1 VETKGGGLKIVYLS
15 PAAGLGGAE
24 RCLLDMMAAVRKADS
39 RVDIHLL
46 TSVDGPLIER
56 ARQLDVTSVVL
67 PMPRALIEM
76 GDSAFQGSSEHQALW
91 ELGRRGISGGWS
103 IWRYAQLLRKTL
115 ARLQPNLIHSNGI
128 KFHLLTSLTKL
139 PSVPIIWHIHDFLS
153 LRPLMG
159 RALRW
164 ASRRAQAAIAVSQ
177 AVQQDAQKVVSNL
190 PVELIYNGIDTDE
203 FSPGS
208 TPGVWLDQLAKLT
221 PGNPETIRIGL
232 VATYARWKG
241 HEVFLRSAGH
251 VLKTLPQS
259 ALRFFIIGGPIYQ
272 TRGSQFTTEEL
283 RTLAIAMKIENRV
296 GFVPFQENPADVYRA
311 LDIVVHASTKPEPF
325 GRTIVEAMACG
336 KPVIAAQS
344 GGAAELFTHDHDAVG
359 VPPGDPAALA
369 AAIRQMIE
377 DADRRQGLAGNA
389 RQTVVERFSRRRL
402 GPQLLSIYRRLLHP
416 SVAA

>member
-46 TSVDGPLIER
+46 TSIDGPLIER

-67 PMPRALIEM
+67 PMPPALIEM

-115 ARLQPNLIHSNGI
+115 SRLQPNLIHSNGI
-128 KFHLLTSLTKL
+128 KFHLLTSLIKL

-164 ASRRAQAAIAVSQ
+164 ASRRAQAAIAVSH

-208 TPGVWLDQLAKLT
+208 APGVWLDQLAKLT
-221 PGNPETIRIGL
+221 PGGPETIRIGL

-241 HEVFLRSAGH
+241 HEVFLRSAAQ
-251 VLKTLPQS
+251 VLNTLPQS

-272 TRGSQFTTEEL
+272 THGSQFSIEEL

-369 AAIRQMIE
+369 AAISRLIL
-377 DADRRQGLAGNA
+377 DSGLRRELGYNA
-389 RQTVVERFSRRRL
+389 RHTVINRFSRLRL
-402 GPQLLSIYRRLLHP
+402 GPQLLTVYNRFLDSSI
-416 SVAA
+416 AA

>member
-1 VETKGGGLKIVYLS
+1 
-15 PAAGLGGAE
+15 
-24 RCLLDMMAAVRKADS
+24 
-39 RVDIHLL
+39 
-46 TSVDGPLIER
+46 
-56 ARQLDVTSVVL
+56 
-67 PMPRALIEM
+67 
-76 GDSAFQGSSEHQALW
+76 
-91 ELGRRGISGGWS
+91 
-103 IWRYAQLLRKTL
+103 TL
-115 ARLQPNLIHSNGI
+115 ARLQPNLFHSNGI
-128 KFHLLTSLTKL
+128 KFHLLTSLAKL

-164 ASRRAQAAIAVSQ
+164 ASRRAQGAIAVSQ

-208 TPGVWLDQLAKLT
+208 APGGWLDQLADLT
-221 PGNPETIRIGL
+221 PGGPETIRIGL

-241 HEVFLRSAGH
+241 HEVFLRSAAQ
-251 VLKTLPQS
+251 VLKTLPQPTV
-259 ALRFFIIGGPIYQ
+259 RFFIIGGPIYQ

-283 RTLAIAMKIENRV
+283 RTLAATLQIESRV

-311 LDIVVHASTKPEPF
+311 LDVVVHASTKPEPF

-336 KPVIAAQS
+336 KPAIAAQT

-359 VPPGDPAALA
+359 VPPGDPATLA
-369 AAIRQMIE
+369 AAIRQIIE
-377 DADRRQGLAGNA
+377 DADQRQSLGCNA

-402 GPQLLSIYRRLLHP
+402 GPQLLSIYCRLLHL